1 MTAGIDL
8 GSSNCNLEVSL
19 FSRKLAV
26 ASSGLLLL
34 PQGRGSSDSN
44 TDFSREPP
52 QAHGTFWSGLGSRWP
67 WAQILPGSRQSV
79 LTISKPTSH
88 MNLRAPPGLK
98 FFTRSMQVSCNH
110 NRKHILSFWNDLV
123 SKLTKK
129 TSKAIKSHG
138 IAWQGTGWGMEPC
151 WRWTLCIHISAQV
164 NFCSR

>member
-1 MTAGIDL
+1 VESCKTTSLHNQFKSRIVNQSSTSYRNFDFMTAGIDL

-79 LTISKPTSH
+79 LTISKPISH

-98 FFTRSMQVSCNH
+98 FFTLSMQVSCNH
-110 NRKHILSFWNDLV
+110 NRKHILSF
-123 SKLTKK
+123 
-129 TSKAIKSHG
+129 
-138 IAWQGTGWGMEPC
+138 
-151 WRWTLCIHISAQV
+151 
-164 NFCSR
+164 